1 MYLHM
6 SFIFSLLRPWTMLLC
21 AMSMGL
27 SLFLATPSIAL
38 LTPPVIAKAKPKF
51 FICPTGMT
59 RDAVAITETYQIN
72 LCSQEKPERVSRSPK
87 KPGINED
94 AYISEISIVAMRN
107 IKTKKQ
113 MNLSV
118 STTDDIIYTAK
129 NRNTTYR
136 FDFNKRTLTIQPAQG
151 KKTVERIISSD

>member
-1 MYLHM
+1 MYCHM
-6 SFIFSLLRPWTMLLC
+6 SFIFSLLRPWTILLC
-21 AMSMGL
+21 MMTMVL
-27 SLFLATPSIAL
+27 SLLVATPSIAL
-38 LTPPVIAKAKPKF
+38 LAPQMIAKAKPKF

-59 RDAVAITETYQIN
+59 RDATAVTESYQVN
-72 LCSQEKPERVSRSPK
+72 LCSK
-87 KPGINED
+87 D
-94 AYISEISIVAMRN
+94 LSEISIVAMRN

-113 MNLSV
+113 MNLAV

-129 NRNTTYR
+129 YRNTTYR